1 MRAVRMIE
9 NVRRRCAAS
18 ARAAGGIAVAAL
30 LALSLSCG
38 EKPKPSEPRIPRE
51 VEVPLYL
58 RDTVGE
64 IARFSGREG
73 ILVQGYGFVTG
84 LDGTGTKVMPPGIRQ
99 QILDMMRRHKVSGP
113 QEILSNPDNAVVMVT
128 GVMPPGLAKGEVFDL
143 EVRAITTTET
153 TSLEGGF
160 LLECD
165 LARVVSSRGVQAK
178 SEVLA
183 VGRGGIFVAPFASD
197 EKGKEMIDPRA
208 GRILAGGRSLKTRH
222 FRLVLLTSSVRIVD
236 QVVRLINGRFP
247 GAAKGSEDPS
257 RMDLAVPAEYQ
268 DDNVHFLDLVGGI
281 YLRESPAA
289 RDGRVN
295 VLVEA
300 LKSGKD
306 MDRVA
311 ICAEAMGTS
320 VVPHLRP
327 LATHPSEAVRFHVG
341 RTLANLQDAQSVSL
355 LEPIALKDDSEFQE
369 MAVEALGRLRSGI
382 GLGVLGR
389 ALNAKSARVR
399 VAAWQAMTRIAPRM
413 FVADIFKDKFNLSV
427 IGTSAEPFVYVS
439 RTQKPQ
445 IVIFGDVTVRPPV
458 VLETRRVL
466 ATAHDGAKEMTLIS
480 RWHGNDYRVRSAL
493 AVRDLIGKL
502 ALPLV
507 PPIEEG
513 KPSAVAEGPP
523 LGLDLSYS
531 DVVGLLYELS
541 RKKSLGAPLVLQ
553 PLTYRGGSGLMS
565 RPIGEKED
573 ESQISPEP

>member
-18 ARAAGGIAVAAL
+18 ARAAGGIAAAAL
-30 LALSLSCG
+30 LALGLSCG

-51 VEVPLYL
+51 VEVPQYL

-99 QILDMMRRHKVSGP
+99 QVLDMMRRHKVSGP

-143 EVRAITTTET
+143 EVRAIPTTET

-183 VGRGGIFVAPFASD
+183 VGRAGIFVAPFASD
-197 EKGKEMIDPRA
+197 EKGKEAIDPRA

-222 FRLVLLTSSVRIVD
+222 FKLVLLTSSVRIVD

-257 RMDLAVPAEYQ
+257 RVDLAVPAEYQ
-268 DDNVHFLDLVGGI
+268 DDNGHFLDLVGGI

-445 IVIFGDVTVRPPV
+445 IAIFGDVTVRPPV
-458 VLETRRVL
+458 VIETRRVL
-466 ATAHDGAKEMTLIS
+466 ATVHDGAKEMTLIS

-513 KPSAVAEGPP
+513 KPPVAEGPP

-531 DVVGLLYELS
+531 DVVGLLHELS

-573 ESQISPEP
+573 ESQIGPEP